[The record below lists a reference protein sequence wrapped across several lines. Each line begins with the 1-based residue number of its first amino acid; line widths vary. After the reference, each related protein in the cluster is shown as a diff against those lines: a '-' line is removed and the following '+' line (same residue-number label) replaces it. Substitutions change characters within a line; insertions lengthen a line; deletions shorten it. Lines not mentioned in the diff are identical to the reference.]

1 MAKNKKATGG
11 KKTNIYATVNG
22 QTVQLTDRQVKAY
35 IKRVR
40 GWNDIEYRSEYEKL
54 RKSLRTFEALQRSQG
69 ITVETQIPI
78 NVFYFETRAR
88 ARGGA
93 DYVPSQAFR
102 RLQGTQQYS
111 LGKQLEKQVKM
122 ATPKYLKRTTEYTDT
137 RFGGLIEAN
146 PTAKRIYETISDPV
160 KREQA
165 LSDFVKRL
173 RLKMT
178 ESGKI
183 AENAAIPPSEV
194 VGSGTKIWFN
204 AKKYLK

>member
-1 MAKNKKATGG
+1 MAKKKKASGG
-11 KKTNIYATVNG
+11 KKTDIYATVNG

-35 IKRVR
+35 IKRHR
-40 GWNDIEYRSEYEKL
+40 GWDNIEYRREYEKL

-69 ITVETQIPI
+69 ISVETQDAIKLL
-78 NVFYFETRAR
+78 YFETHAR

-122 ATPKYLKRTTEYTDT
+122 ATPRYLKRTKEYTDT
-137 RFGGLIEAN
+137 RFGGLIKAN

-165 LSDFVKRL
+165 LTEFAKRL

-178 ESGKI
+178 ESGEI
-183 AENAAIPPSEV
+183 AENAAIPPAEV
-194 VGSGTKIWFN
+194 IGSGTKIWFN